1 MNWSD
6 EGIVLSARKHG
17 ESAAIVTLLT
27 RENGRHSG
35 LVHGGSGSR
44 ARGIYQTG
52 NLVSA
57 DWRARLSEHLGTFT
71 CELLRPHAA
80 GLLDERLPLMALI
93 SAAALVERLLPEREP
108 HPETFERF
116 SAQVESLGDGPDWI
130 ARYVL
135 WELDLLTDLG
145 YGLDLTECAAT
156 GTTEDLIYVSPRTGC
171 AVSAGAGAPYR
182 DKLLILPDFL
192 NSSAESQ
199 AQRQPT
205 DVLTGLKLT
214 GHFLARCAKDADIGE
229 LPAARAQFVDRLRRD
244 ATISGNS

>member
-27 RENGRHSG
+27 RENGRHAG
-35 LVHGGSGSR
+35 LVRGGAGSR

-57 DWRARLSEHLGTFT
+57 DWRARLSEHLGIYT
-71 CELLRPHAA
+71 CELLQPHAA
-80 GLLDERLPLMALI
+80 LLMSERLPLLALT

-108 HPETFERF
+108 HPDTFASFTALIEVL
-116 SAQVESLGDGPDWI
+116 SAGGNWLS
-130 ARYVL
+130 RYVE
-135 WELDLLTDLG
+135 WELGLLNQLG

-156 GTTEDLIYVSPRTGC
+156 GATDDLVYVSPKTGC

-182 DKLLILPDFL
+182 EKLFDLPPFFRVEDL
-192 NSSAESQ
+192 DP
-199 AQRQPT
+199 PT
-205 DVLTGLKLT
+205 DDIRTGLRVT
-214 GHFLARCAKDADIGE
+214 GHFLARCAKDADTGE
-229 LPAARAQFVDRLRRD
+229 LPRSRARFVDRASRNTPD
-244 ATISGNS
+244 

>member
-80 GLLDERLPLMALI
+80 GLLNERLPLMALI
-93 SAAALVERLLPEREP
+93 SAASLVERLLPEREP
-108 HPETFERF
+108 HPDTFDRF
-116 SAQVESLGDGPDWI
+116 CAQIESLGDGPAWM
-130 ARYVL
+130 ARYVH

-156 GTTEDLIYVSPRTGC
+156 GTTEDLVFVSPRTGC
-171 AVSAGAGAPYR
+171 AVSAGAGQPYR
-182 DKLLILPDFL
+182 DKLLRLPGFLHGSAVQSAVPEMSDILD
-192 NSSAESQ
+192 
-199 AQRQPT
+199 
-205 DVLTGLKLT
+205 GLRVT
-214 GHFLARCAKDADIGE
+214 GHFLARCAKDGDVGD
-229 LPAARAQFVDRLRRD
+229 LPKARAQFVDRLRRD

>member
-27 RENGRHSG
+27 RENGRHAG
-35 LVHGGSGSR
+35 LVRGGAGSR

-57 DWRARLSEHLGTFT
+57 DWRARLSEHLGTYT
-71 CELLRPHAA
+71 CELLQPHAA
-80 GLLDERLPLMALI
+80 LLMSERLPLLALI

-108 HPETFERF
+108 HPDTFASFTALIEVL
-116 SAQVESLGDGPDWI
+116 SAGGNWLS
-130 ARYVL
+130 RYVE
-135 WELDLLTDLG
+135 WELGLLNQLG

-156 GTTEDLIYVSPRTGC
+156 GATDDLVYVSPKTGC

-182 DKLLILPDFL
+182 EKLFDLPPFFRVEDL
-192 NSSAESQ
+192 DP
-199 AQRQPT
+199 PT
-205 DVLTGLKLT
+205 DDIRTGLRVT
-214 GHFLARCAKDADIGE
+214 GHFLARCAKDADTGE
-229 LPAARAQFVDRLRRD
+229 LPRSRARFVDRASRNTPD
-244 ATISGNS
+244 